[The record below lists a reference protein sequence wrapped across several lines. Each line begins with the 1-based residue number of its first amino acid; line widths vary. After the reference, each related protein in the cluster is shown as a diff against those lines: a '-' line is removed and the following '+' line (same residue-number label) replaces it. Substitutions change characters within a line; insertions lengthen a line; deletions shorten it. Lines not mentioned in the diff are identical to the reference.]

1 MQVKEEFGSFSNYC
15 WRFVNHKPIVNGFR
29 YARNVPVKTPKAEV
43 ISKDMM
49 KRGFRCVGPT
59 IVYSFMQAAGIVND
73 HVSSCFRYK
82 ECHPNIK
89 KDCAAEVEE
98 MDKLV
103 KSAEQAC
110 LLQAWL
116 MGCHFP
122 YKLSSCERCT
132 SKCMQCESHWCW
144 VSVLMSSRLVLSLF
158 LCLLRIR

>member
-1 MQVKEEFGSFSNYC
+1 M
-15 WRFVNHKPIVNGFR
+15 NGFR

-73 HVSSCFRYK
+73 HISSCFRYK
-82 ECHPNIK
+82 ECHPNVK

-110 LLQAWL
+110 LLQA
-116 MGCHFP
+116 
-122 YKLSSCERCT
+122 
-132 SKCMQCESHWCW
+132 
-144 VSVLMSSRLVLSLF
+144 
-158 LCLLRIR
+158 